1 MYVESAVMA
10 EMLESAAR
18 NEVTEI
24 AQLVRRAQRGD
35 ATAFGSL
42 HARFARSVHAILL
55 ARLPSSD
62 ADDGTQETFLLA
74 WKRLDSL
81 RDPETIG
88 AWLHSIARNLATD
101 KRRAAPG
108 KHEPLHEA
116 AARVE
121 RPAAERD
128 ELRERVMEHLRSLPD
143 AYKETLTM
151 RLAEGLSG
159 PEIAA
164 ATGLTPG
171 SVRVNLCRGME
182 MLRALL
188 AQEGWP

>member
-1 MYVESAVMA
+1 MYVESALMA

-24 AQLVRRAQRGD
+24 SQLVRRAQRGD
-35 ATAFGSL
+35 AIAFGSL
-42 HARFARSVHAILL
+42 HARFVKSVHAILL
-55 ARLPSSD
+55 SRLPWSD

-108 KHEPLHEA
+108 RSEPLHEA
-116 AARVE
+116 PARAE

-151 RLAEGLSG
+151 RLVEGLSG

-182 MLRALL
+182 MLRELL
-188 AQEGWP
+188 APEGWP